1 MRSSSNYE
9 SGRPGLFMSKRD
21 PVSHHIGETRARKD
35 DHLRINLAGE
45 VTGEVSAG
53 FEKYRF
59 EHLALPE
66 IDLSDVSLSTS
77 LFGRHMR
84 APILVSCMTGGTR
97 EAAQLNAI
105 LAETA
110 QHYGLAMGLG
120 SGRVLLEDPQ
130 APGMDVRGR
139 APDIPLLAN
148 LGAGQ
153 LSKGTGVDACRRLL
167 DLTGADAMVL
177 HLNPLQEALQ
187 PEGEPRFRGLLREIE
202 RLCLS
207 LEAPVVVKEVGSGLA
222 PDVVAALFAAGVAA
236 VDVAG
241 AGGTSWSEVERHRLT
256 GTHKRIALAFRS
268 WGIPTTQAVSAARAV
283 PATALCSPAE
293 EYARAWTSRSRL
305 VLAPTLSVSP
315 GPSCAP
321 PRPALRRLPT
331 SPRSWPEC
339 CEWSCS
345 ASARETWHPSE
356 PCHDSSTCKAS

>member
-283 PATALCSPAE
+283 AGD
-293 EYARAWTSRSRL
+293 RL
-305 VLAPTLSVSP
+305 VFASGGVRTGMDVAIALGLGADLVGLAGPFLRAAAASP
-315 GPSCAP
+315 EAAADLTAELAGVLRVVMFCVGARDLASFRAV
-321 PRPALRRLPT
+321 PRLVNV
-331 SPRSWPEC
+331 
-339 CEWSCS
+339 
-345 ASARETWHPSE
+345 
-356 PCHDSSTCKAS
+356 

>member
-1 MRSSSNYE
+1 MSSLE
-9 SGRPGLFMSKRD
+9 PA
-21 PVSHHIGETRARKD
+21 SHRVGETRARKD
-35 DHLRINLAGE
+35 AHLRINLAGE

-77 LFGRHMR
+77 LFGRPMR

-97 EAAQLNAI
+97 EAARLNAI
-105 LAETA
+105 LSETA
-110 QHYGLAMGLG
+110 QHHGLAMGLG
-120 SGRVLLEDPQ
+120 SGRVLLEDPK

-167 DLTGADAMVL
+167 DMTGADAMVL

-256 GTHKRIALAFRS
+256 GTHRAIALAFRA

-283 PATALCSPAE
+283 AGD
-293 EYARAWTSRSRL
+293 RL
-305 VLAPTLSVSP
+305 VLASGGVRTGMDVAIALGLGADIVGLA
-315 GPSCAP
+315 GPFLRAAAAGPQAAADLAAELAGVLRVVMFCVGARDLAAFRAV
-321 PRPALRRLPT
+321 PRLVNV
-331 SPRSWPEC
+331 
-339 CEWSCS
+339 
-345 ASARETWHPSE
+345 
-356 PCHDSSTCKAS
+356 

>member
-1 MRSSSNYE
+1 
-9 SGRPGLFMSKRD
+9 MSKLE
-21 PVSHHIGETRARKD
+21 PVSHRIGETRARKD

-77 LFGRHMR
+77 LFGRPMR

-97 EAAQLNAI
+97 EAARLNAI
-105 LAETA
+105 LSETA

-120 SGRVLLEDPQ
+120 SGRVLLEDPE
-130 APGMDVRGR
+130 APGLDVRGR
-139 APDIPLLAN
+139 APDVPLLAN

-153 LSKGTGVDACRRLL
+153 LNKGTGVDACRRLL

-187 PEGEPRFRGLLREIE
+187 PEGEPKFRGLLQHIE

-222 PDVVAALFAAGVAA
+222 PDVVAALFAAGVAG

-256 GTHKRIALAFRS
+256 GTHKRVALAFRS
-268 WGIPTTQAVSAARAV
+268 WGIPTTQAVIAARAV
-283 PATALCSPAE
+283 AGD
-293 EYARAWTSRSRL
+293 RL
-305 VLAPTLSVSP
+305 VFASGGVRTGMDVAIALGLGADLVGLAGPFLRAAAAGPEAAADLAVELSGVLRVVMFCVGTPDLASFRAVPRLVSV
-315 GPSCAP
+315 
-321 PRPALRRLPT
+321 
-331 SPRSWPEC
+331 
-339 CEWSCS
+339 
-345 ASARETWHPSE
+345 
-356 PCHDSSTCKAS
+356 